1 MIRGDFERARDEQ
14 TKAITQVER
23 VMQSLST
30 PQQWSMFLRQYA
42 ELYAQTA
49 ITDVRRNQDEQ
60 AHSLLQQFARIAG
73 ANELIRHLKA
83 YEDAMPLEGD
93 MLTEEELRSNQNL
106 VKRLRQIRK
115 GL

>member
-1 MIRGDFERARDEQ
+1 MVRGEFERARDEQ

-49 ITDVRRNQDEQ
+49 ITDVRRDQDEQ
-60 AHSLLQQFARIAG
+60 ARTLLQNYARIAG
-73 ANELIRHLKA
+73 GAELTRHLQA
-83 YEDAMPLEGD
+83 YEDAMPISGEEV
-93 MLTEEELRSNQNL
+93 TEEELLSNQNL